1 MFSSYYDKVCVITGA
16 SSGIGAEFAK
26 ALARRGAKVV
36 LFARRQDRMQ
46 AIVPTLYNPDS
57 HLIVVG
63 DAARADDRARLI
75 QQTLEQYGRIDVLI
89 NNAGIGDGNADFAQN
104 SAAHIEQMLMVN
116 LVGAVLLTHAALPH
130 MHNGLIINVSSPMGA
145 LNLPVSPVYSTTK
158 AGLSAF
164 SQALYRGLKQVHVLD
179 LKPGFTISEMVTETQ
194 AKKLPRLVGYRTADG
209 VVEEALHAA
218 LSRKPDL
225 MTGSPFVRLSIL
237 VNRVLPRLVEMV
249 FPFFM
254 PKDF

>member
-1 MFSSYYDKVCVITGA
+1 MSSYYDKICVITGA
-16 SSGIGAEFAK
+16 SSGIGAAFAK

-46 AIVPTLYNPDS
+46 AFVPTLYNPAS

-63 DAARADDRARLI
+63 DVARADDRARLI
-75 QQTLEQYGRIDVLI
+75 TQTLEKYGKIDVLI
-89 NNAGIGDGNADFAQN
+89 NNAGMGDHVSSFAHN

-130 MHNGLIINVSSPMGA
+130 MQNGLIINVSSPMGA
-145 LNLPVSPVYSTTK
+145 LNLPVAPVYSTTK

-164 SQALYRGLKQVHVLD
+164 SQALYRGLEQVHVLD
-179 LKPGFTISEMVTETQ
+179 LKPGFTLSEMVTEER
-194 AKKLPRLVGYRTADG
+194 AKKLPRLVGYRTAEY

-218 LSRKPDL
+218 LSRKPEL
-225 MTGSPFVRLSIL
+225 ITGSPFVRLAVL
-237 VNRVLPRLVEMV
+237 VNRVLPRLVEKLL
-249 FPFFM
+249 PFFM